1 VNVYSEGAG
10 IVSNNC
16 PGHTARQSAPLFA
29 EYARQLGN
37 ATLRDTVRTVELQ
50 SGDVL
55 YVPPYWSVHSE
66 AVSSSVLLDV
76 LSVSLEQQTLAPA
89 YYLQLPFAPA
99 LTQSKEQRVVAARVY
114 LVHVLSRVHGVTSV
128 AKVAQALYRSRY
140 AALYPENGLFLRKS
154 KFQCLRDQPELYDGL
169 VSK

>member
-1 VNVYSEGAG
+1 VDVYSEG
-10 IVSNNC
+10 VSNISTSC
-16 PGHTARQSAPLFA
+16 PSHTIRQPAPLFV

-37 ATLRDTVRTVELQ
+37 VIIRDPVRTVELQ
-50 SGDVL
+50 TGDVL

-66 AVSSSVLLDV
+66 AVSFSVLLDV

-89 YYLQLPFAPA
+89 YYLQLPFASA
-99 LTQSKEQRVVAARVY
+99 LTQSKEQRLVAAQVY

-154 KFQCLRDQPELYDGL
+154 KFQCLQDQPELYDDL
-169 VSK
+169 VSR